1 VTALRKDLIR
11 EIKNSKNRFLSIA
24 ILIALAVAF
33 LSGLKATAP
42 DMKNTGDEYLDKQQ
56 LMDIQV
62 LSTLGLTKGDIKALG
77 AQDNIERAV
86 GAYCIDAWAGDLVA
100 KAYSITDGMN
110 LLTVTSGRMPESPDE
125 CIVDK
130 NLLEKMKI
138 SVGDSIT
145 IDPSDDYEDCLT
157 HKNFTIVGT
166 AVSPYYISV
175 ERGSAS
181 IGSGNVRAYVYLP
194 EGAFDLDYYT
204 VAYAK
209 VKGAQE
215 LTAFTDE
222 YDDYIDDVMDS
233 LKDFGDRRAK
243 LRYDDIID
251 EAQGKID
258 DAQKELDDKEKEA
271 DEKLSDAEQELKD
284 ARRKLDKGW
293 REYRDGKKEL
303 EESLPKLCDAECELA
318 DARQELIEGEQEY
331 QKGLDEYNF
340 GYAQYAENKRKLDA
354 AKAQLDAAKQQLDA
368 AKQIPDQIAKL
379 EGDITALE
387 AQKKLLDPNDQEYKA
402 IEARITELSAKK
414 AALVSASMSD
424 TEIAAAQAKIDAG
437 MAEYNAG
444 KQELDAAKAQL
455 DAAKKKL
462 DEGYEELQDGKRKYR
477 EGVEEL
483 QDGWKKYYEGIDELP
498 KAYKKL
504 KDGEKE
510 YADGLEEYEDA
521 KREAEEKI
529 ADAKKKLADA
539 RRKVADIETC
549 KWYIL
554 SRGYNPGYTGFGQD
568 ADRMANLASVFPV
581 IFFLVAALV
590 CLTTMTRMVE
600 EQRTQIGLMKA
611 LGYGRWDISKKYLC
625 YGLFPSLAGSL
636 LGIIIGHIVFPT
648 MIYVSYQ
655 IMYEMPNIRLSLY
668 PGICIWA
675 TIAAVACTTLST
687 LWACIST
694 LTDSPA
700 NLMRPKAPKAGRRV
714 LLEKIPFIWKKLSF
728 TSKVTVRN
736 LFRYKKRFFMS
747 VIGIA
752 GSGALLVTAF
762 GLNDSI
768 IEKQFGDIWQMDVQA
783 YVYEAMPLADMQELL
798 GKNPANDDFDSVM
811 FCLDSQME
819 CKNGGRSQSGVH
831 LLGVESAGSMAGR
844 INLHNGGAPVTLD
857 DSGVVV
863 TAKLAETLSIK
874 AGDEINMR
882 TGGEDHLMRVIG
894 VADNYVYHYV
904 YITAAYYETVFG
916 KAMQYNGFMGN
927 LKDGLTDETMD
938 AMSTQLLSDSRM
950 YTVRTIGSIYD
961 SVWDS
966 LSILNYVVLVLILGS
981 GMLTFV
987 VMLNLTNINIGERM
1001 RELATLRVLGFYD
1014 KEMYAYIFRENNA
1027 LSVIG
1032 AFVGL
1037 VFGKIMHLF
1046 VIRTCEVDMVM
1057 FVRSAKPL
1065 SYVYAFALTIAFS
1078 LIVNLLMRPKV
1089 RAIDMVESLKSA
1101 E

>member
-1 VTALRKDLIR
+1 MNALTLKNLLR
-11 EIKNSKNRFLSIA
+11 EIKRTFTKFLSIFA
-24 ILIALAVAF
+24 ICALGVAF
-33 LSGLKATAP
+33 FAGIRATSP
-42 DMKNTGDEYLDKQQ
+42 DMKEAGDRLYNTYNLS
-56 LMDIQV
+56 DISV
-62 LSTLGLTKGDIKALG
+62 ISTSGLTA
-77 AQDNIERAV
+77 DNIRDLESIEGIQAVRASLFV
-86 GAYCIDAWAGDLVA
+86 DAMARGTGEKEKNLRLYSMPIKLKSEYAPLIDLIPDYGIDTSPE
-100 KAYSITDGMN
+100 YEMN
-110 LLTVTSGRMPESPDE
+110 GVEIVSGRMPL
-125 CIVDK
+125 
-130 NLLEKMKI
+130 N
-138 SVGDSIT
+138 
-145 IDPSDDYEDCLT
+145 
-157 HKNFTIVGT
+157 
-166 AVSPYYISV
+166 
-175 ERGSAS
+175 
-181 IGSGNVRAYVYLP
+181 
-194 EGAFDLDYYT
+194 
-204 VAYAK
+204 
-209 VKGAQE
+209 
-215 LTAFTDE
+215 
-222 YDDYIDDVMDS
+222 
-233 LKDFGDRRAK
+233 
-243 LRYDDIID
+243 
-251 EAQGKID
+251 
-258 DAQKELDDKEKEA
+258 
-271 DEKLSDAEQELKD
+271 
-284 ARRKLDKGW
+284 
-293 REYRDGKKEL
+293 
-303 EESLPKLCDAECELA
+303 
-318 DARQELIEGEQEY
+318 
-331 QKGLDEYNF
+331 
-340 GYAQYAENKRKLDA
+340 
-354 AKAQLDAAKQQLDA
+354 
-368 AKQIPDQIAKL
+368 
-379 EGDITALE
+379 
-387 AQKKLLDPNDQEYKA
+387 
-402 IEARITELSAKK
+402 
-414 AALVSASMSD
+414 D
-424 TEIAAAQAKIDAG
+424 TEIALDNTLEGSLVKQLGDEITLTTAG
-437 MAEYNAG
+437 GSVTLRVVGFIRSPMYISLFERGTSSIGNGTSDGFAYASGNAISSLGTKLPVMSLLNTYYTRADIVISG
-444 KQELDAAKAQL
+444 K
-455 DAAKKKL
+455 
-462 DEGYEELQDGKRKYR
+462 EGLS
-477 EGVEEL
+477 
-483 QDGWKKYYEGIDELP
+483 
-498 KAYKKL
+498 AYS
-504 KDGEKE
+504 D
-510 YADGLEEYEDA
+510 EYEALVNEVTD
-521 KREAEEKI
+521 R
-529 ADAKKKLADA
+529 
-539 RRKVADIETC
+539 IEDYASTQSGT
-549 KWYIL
+549 WYIQDR
-554 SRGYNPGYTGFGQD
+554 SGNPGYSDYSENT
-568 ADRMANLASVFPV
+568 DRIAAVGDVFPL
-581 IFFLVAALV
+581 IFFIVAALV

-600 EQRTQIGLMKA
+600 EQRIEMGTMKA
-611 LGYGRWDISKKYLC
+611 LGYGGWQIAMKY
-625 YGLFPSLAGSL
+625 
-636 LGIIIGHIVFPT
+636 
-648 MIYVSYQ
+648 
-655 IMYEMPNIRLSLY
+655 
-668 PGICIWA
+668 
-675 TIAAVACTTLST
+675 AAYAMS
-687 LWACIST
+687 ACISGGVVGAIIGFKLFPYVIMKGYSIMYYLGKLET
-694 LTDSPA
+694 PYRADIAFMAIAAMAVCTAAATFSACYASLKEVPA
-700 NLMRPKAPKAGRRV
+700 TLMRPKAPKAGRRV

-768 IEKQFGDIWQMDVQA
+768 FGIIEKQFGDIWQMDVQA

-798 GKNPANDDFDSVM
+798 GENPANDDFDSVM

-950 YTVRTIGSIYD
+950 YTVRTIESIYA

-1014 KEMYAYIFRENNA
+1014 KEMYDYIFRENNA

-1065 SYVYAFALTIAFS
+1065 SYVYAFALTIVFS

>member
-1 VTALRKDLIR
+1 MNALTLKNLLR
-11 EIKNSKNRFLSIA
+11 EIKRTFTKFLSIFA
-24 ILIALAVAF
+24 ICALGVAF
-33 LSGLKATAP
+33 FAGIRATSP
-42 DMKNTGDEYLDKQQ
+42 DMKEAGDRLYNTYNLS
-56 LMDIQV
+56 DISV
-62 LSTLGLTKGDIKALG
+62 ISTSGLTA
-77 AQDNIERAV
+77 DNIRDLESIEGIQAVRASLFV
-86 GAYCIDAWAGDLVA
+86 DAMARGKGEKEKNLRLYSMPIKLKSEYAPLIDLIPDYGIDTSPE
-100 KAYSITDGMN
+100 YEMN
-110 LLTVTSGRMPESPDE
+110 GVEIVSGRMPL
-125 CIVDK
+125 
-130 NLLEKMKI
+130 N
-138 SVGDSIT
+138 
-145 IDPSDDYEDCLT
+145 
-157 HKNFTIVGT
+157 
-166 AVSPYYISV
+166 
-175 ERGSAS
+175 
-181 IGSGNVRAYVYLP
+181 
-194 EGAFDLDYYT
+194 
-204 VAYAK
+204 
-209 VKGAQE
+209 
-215 LTAFTDE
+215 
-222 YDDYIDDVMDS
+222 
-233 LKDFGDRRAK
+233 
-243 LRYDDIID
+243 
-251 EAQGKID
+251 
-258 DAQKELDDKEKEA
+258 
-271 DEKLSDAEQELKD
+271 
-284 ARRKLDKGW
+284 
-293 REYRDGKKEL
+293 
-303 EESLPKLCDAECELA
+303 
-318 DARQELIEGEQEY
+318 
-331 QKGLDEYNF
+331 
-340 GYAQYAENKRKLDA
+340 
-354 AKAQLDAAKQQLDA
+354 
-368 AKQIPDQIAKL
+368 
-379 EGDITALE
+379 
-387 AQKKLLDPNDQEYKA
+387 
-402 IEARITELSAKK
+402 
-414 AALVSASMSD
+414 D
-424 TEIAAAQAKIDAG
+424 TEIALDNTLEGSLVKQLGDEITLTTAG
-437 MAEYNAG
+437 GSVTLRVVGFIRSPMYISLFERGTSSIGNGTSDGFAYASGNAISSLGTKLPVMSLLNTYYTRADIVISG
-444 KQELDAAKAQL
+444 K
-455 DAAKKKL
+455 
-462 DEGYEELQDGKRKYR
+462 EGLS
-477 EGVEEL
+477 
-483 QDGWKKYYEGIDELP
+483 
-498 KAYKKL
+498 AYS
-504 KDGEKE
+504 D
-510 YADGLEEYEDA
+510 EYEALVNEVTD
-521 KREAEEKI
+521 R
-529 ADAKKKLADA
+529 
-539 RRKVADIETC
+539 IEDYASTQSGT
-549 KWYIL
+549 WYIQDR
-554 SRGYNPGYTGFGQD
+554 SGNPGYSDYSENT
-568 ADRMANLASVFPV
+568 DRIAAVGDVFPL
-581 IFFLVAALV
+581 IFFIVAALV

-600 EQRTQIGLMKA
+600 EQRIEMGTMKA
-611 LGYGRWDISKKYLC
+611 LGYGGWQIAMKY
-625 YGLFPSLAGSL
+625 
-636 LGIIIGHIVFPT
+636 
-648 MIYVSYQ
+648 
-655 IMYEMPNIRLSLY
+655 
-668 PGICIWA
+668 
-675 TIAAVACTTLST
+675 AAYAMS
-687 LWACIST
+687 ACISGGVVGAIIGFKLFPYVIMKGYSIMYYLGKLET
-694 LTDSPA
+694 PYRADIAFMAIAAMAVCTAAATFSACYASLKEVPA
-700 NLMRPKAPKAGRRV
+700 TLMRPKAPKAGRRV

-762 GLNDSI
+762 GLNDSIFGI

-950 YTVRTIGSIYD
+950 YTVRTIESIYA

-1014 KEMYAYIFRENNA
+1014 KEMYDYIFRENNA

-1065 SYVYAFALTIAFS
+1065 SYVYAFALTIVFS

>member
-1 VTALRKDLIR
+1 MNALTLKNLLR
-11 EIKNSKNRFLSIA
+11 EIKRTFTKFLSIFA
-24 ILIALAVAF
+24 ICALGVAF
-33 LSGLKATAP
+33 FAGIRATSP
-42 DMKNTGDEYLDKQQ
+42 DMKEAGDRLYNTYNLS
-56 LMDIQV
+56 DISV
-62 LSTLGLTKGDIKALG
+62 ISTSGLTA
-77 AQDNIERAV
+77 DNIRDLESIEGIQAVRASLFV
-86 GAYCIDAWAGDLVA
+86 DAMARGTDEKEKNLRLYSMPIKLKSEYAPLIDLIPDYGIDTSPE
-100 KAYSITDGMN
+100 YEMN
-110 LLTVTSGRMPESPDE
+110 GVEIVSGRMPLNDTETALDYTLEGSLVKQLGDEITLTTSGGTVTLRVIGFIRSP
-125 CIVDK
+125 
-130 NLLEKMKI
+130 M
-138 SVGDSIT
+138 
-145 IDPSDDYEDCLT
+145 
-157 HKNFTIVGT
+157 
-166 AVSPYYISV
+166 YISMF
-175 ERGSAS
+175 ERGTSS
-181 IGSGNVRAYVYLP
+181 IGNGTSDGFAYASGNAISSLGTKLP
-194 EGAFDLDYYT
+194 VMSLLNTYYT
-204 VAYAK
+204 RADIVISGKEGLSAYS
-209 VKGAQE
+209 
-215 LTAFTDE
+215 DE
-222 YDDYIDDVMDS
+222 Y
-233 LKDFGDRRAK
+233 
-243 LRYDDIID
+243 
-251 EAQGKID
+251 E
-258 DAQKELDDKEKEA
+258 
-271 DEKLSDAEQELKD
+271 
-284 ARRKLDKGW
+284 
-293 REYRDGKKEL
+293 
-303 EESLPKLCDAECELA
+303 
-318 DARQELIEGEQEY
+318 
-331 QKGLDEYNF
+331 
-340 GYAQYAENKRKLDA
+340 
-354 AKAQLDAAKQQLDA
+354 
-368 AKQIPDQIAKL
+368 
-379 EGDITALE
+379 
-387 AQKKLLDPNDQEYKA
+387 
-402 IEARITELSAKK
+402 
-414 AALVSASMSD
+414 ALVNEVTDRIEDYASTQSG
-424 TEIAAAQAKIDAG
+424 T
-437 MAEYNAG
+437 
-444 KQELDAAKAQL
+444 
-455 DAAKKKL
+455 
-462 DEGYEELQDGKRKYR
+462 
-477 EGVEEL
+477 
-483 QDGWKKYYEGIDELP
+483 
-498 KAYKKL
+498 
-504 KDGEKE
+504 
-510 YADGLEEYEDA
+510 
-521 KREAEEKI
+521 
-529 ADAKKKLADA
+529 
-539 RRKVADIETC
+539 
-549 KWYIL
+549 WYIQDR
-554 SRGYNPGYTGFGQD
+554 SGNPGYSDYSENT
-568 ADRMANLASVFPV
+568 DRIAAVGDVFPL
-581 IFFLVAALV
+581 IFFIVAALV

-600 EQRTQIGLMKA
+600 EQRIEMGTMKA
-611 LGYGRWDISKKYLC
+611 LGYGGWQIAMKY
-625 YGLFPSLAGSL
+625 
-636 LGIIIGHIVFPT
+636 
-648 MIYVSYQ
+648 
-655 IMYEMPNIRLSLY
+655 
-668 PGICIWA
+668 
-675 TIAAVACTTLST
+675 AVYAMS
-687 LWACIST
+687 ACISGGVVGAIIGFKLFPYVIMKGYSIMYYLGKLET
-694 LTDSPA
+694 PYRADIAFMAIAAMAVCTAAATFSACYASLKEVPA
-700 NLMRPKAPKAGRRV
+700 TLMRPKAPKAGRRV

-762 GLNDSI
+762 GLNDSIFGI

-831 LLGVESAGSMAGR
+831 LLGVESAESMGGR
-844 INLHNGGAPVTLD
+844 VSLHNGGTPVTLD

-1014 KEMYAYIFRENNA
+1014 TEMYAYIFRENNA

-1037 VFGKIMHLF
+1037 LFGKIMHLF

-1065 SYVYAFALTIAFS
+1065 SYVYAFALTIVFS

>member
-1 VTALRKDLIR
+1 MNALTLKNLLR
-11 EIKNSKNRFLSIA
+11 EIKRTFTKFLSIFA
-24 ILIALAVAF
+24 ICALGVAF
-33 LSGLKATAP
+33 FAGIRATSP
-42 DMKNTGDEYLDKQQ
+42 DMKEAGDRLYNTYNLS
-56 LMDIQV
+56 DISV
-62 LSTLGLTKGDIKALG
+62 ISTSGLTA
-77 AQDNIERAV
+77 DNIRDLESIEGIRAV
-86 GAYCIDAWAGDLVA
+86 RASLFVDAMARGTGEKEKNLRLYSMPIKLKSEYAPLIDLIPDYGIDTSPE
-100 KAYSITDGMN
+100 YEMN
-110 LLTVTSGRMPESPDE
+110 GVEIVSGRMPLNDTETALDYTLEGSLVKQLGDEITLTTSGGTVTLRVVGFIRSP
-125 CIVDK
+125 
-130 NLLEKMKI
+130 M
-138 SVGDSIT
+138 
-145 IDPSDDYEDCLT
+145 
-157 HKNFTIVGT
+157 
-166 AVSPYYISV
+166 YISMF
-175 ERGSAS
+175 ERGTSS
-181 IGSGNVRAYVYLP
+181 IGDGTSDGFAYASGNAISSLGTKLP
-194 EGAFDLDYYT
+194 VMSLLNTYYT
-204 VAYAK
+204 RADIVISGKEGLSAYS
-209 VKGAQE
+209 
-215 LTAFTDE
+215 DE
-222 YDDYIDDVMDS
+222 Y
-233 LKDFGDRRAK
+233 
-243 LRYDDIID
+243 
-251 EAQGKID
+251 E
-258 DAQKELDDKEKEA
+258 
-271 DEKLSDAEQELKD
+271 
-284 ARRKLDKGW
+284 
-293 REYRDGKKEL
+293 
-303 EESLPKLCDAECELA
+303 
-318 DARQELIEGEQEY
+318 
-331 QKGLDEYNF
+331 
-340 GYAQYAENKRKLDA
+340 
-354 AKAQLDAAKQQLDA
+354 
-368 AKQIPDQIAKL
+368 
-379 EGDITALE
+379 
-387 AQKKLLDPNDQEYKA
+387 
-402 IEARITELSAKK
+402 
-414 AALVSASMSD
+414 ALVNEVTDRIEDYASTQSG
-424 TEIAAAQAKIDAG
+424 T
-437 MAEYNAG
+437 
-444 KQELDAAKAQL
+444 
-455 DAAKKKL
+455 
-462 DEGYEELQDGKRKYR
+462 
-477 EGVEEL
+477 
-483 QDGWKKYYEGIDELP
+483 
-498 KAYKKL
+498 
-504 KDGEKE
+504 
-510 YADGLEEYEDA
+510 
-521 KREAEEKI
+521 
-529 ADAKKKLADA
+529 
-539 RRKVADIETC
+539 
-549 KWYIL
+549 WYIQDR
-554 SRGYNPGYTGFGQD
+554 SGNPGYSDYSENT
-568 ADRMANLASVFPV
+568 DRIAAVGDVFPL
-581 IFFLVAALV
+581 IFFIVAALV

-600 EQRTQIGLMKA
+600 EQRIEMGTMKA
-611 LGYGRWDISKKYLC
+611 LGYGGWQIAMKY
-625 YGLFPSLAGSL
+625 
-636 LGIIIGHIVFPT
+636 
-648 MIYVSYQ
+648 
-655 IMYEMPNIRLSLY
+655 
-668 PGICIWA
+668 
-675 TIAAVACTTLST
+675 AVYAMS
-687 LWACIST
+687 ACISGGVVGAIIGFKLFPYVIMKAYSIMYYLGKLET
-694 LTDSPA
+694 PYRADIAFMAIAAMAVCTAAATFSACYASLKEVPA
-700 NLMRPKAPKAGRRV
+700 TLMRPKAPKAGRRV
-714 LLEKIPFIWKKLSF
+714 LLERIPFIWKKLSF

-762 GLNDSI
+762 GLNDSIFGI

-819 CKNGGRSQSGVH
+819 CKNGGRSQNGVH

-844 INLHNGGAPVTLD
+844 VSLHNGGTPVTLD

-916 KAMQYNGFMGN
+916 KAMLYNGFMGN

-950 YTVRTIGSIYD
+950 YTVRTIESIYA

>member
-1 VTALRKDLIR
+1 MNALTLKNLLR
-11 EIKNSKNRFLSIA
+11 EIKRTFTKFLSIFA
-24 ILIALAVAF
+24 ICALGVAF
-33 LSGLKATAP
+33 FAGIRATSP
-42 DMKNTGDEYLDKQQ
+42 DMKEAGDRLYNTYNLS
-56 LMDIQV
+56 DISV
-62 LSTLGLTKGDIKALG
+62 ISTSGLTA
-77 AQDNIERAV
+77 DNIRDLESIEGIQAVRASLFV
-86 GAYCIDAWAGDLVA
+86 DAMARGTGEKEKNLRLYSMPIKLKSEYVPLIDLIPDYGIDTSPE
-100 KAYSITDGMN
+100 YEMN
-110 LLTVTSGRMPESPDE
+110 GVEIVSGRMPLNDTETALDYTLEGSLVKQLGDEITLTTAGGSVTLRVVGFIRSP
-125 CIVDK
+125 
-130 NLLEKMKI
+130 M
-138 SVGDSIT
+138 
-145 IDPSDDYEDCLT
+145 
-157 HKNFTIVGT
+157 
-166 AVSPYYISV
+166 YISMF
-175 ERGSAS
+175 ERGTSS
-181 IGSGNVRAYVYLP
+181 IGNGTSDGFAYASGNAISSLGTKLP
-194 EGAFDLDYYT
+194 VMSLLNTYYT
-204 VAYAK
+204 RADIVISGKEGLSAYS
-209 VKGAQE
+209 
-215 LTAFTDE
+215 DE
-222 YDDYIDDVMDS
+222 Y
-233 LKDFGDRRAK
+233 
-243 LRYDDIID
+243 
-251 EAQGKID
+251 E
-258 DAQKELDDKEKEA
+258 
-271 DEKLSDAEQELKD
+271 
-284 ARRKLDKGW
+284 
-293 REYRDGKKEL
+293 
-303 EESLPKLCDAECELA
+303 
-318 DARQELIEGEQEY
+318 
-331 QKGLDEYNF
+331 
-340 GYAQYAENKRKLDA
+340 
-354 AKAQLDAAKQQLDA
+354 
-368 AKQIPDQIAKL
+368 
-379 EGDITALE
+379 
-387 AQKKLLDPNDQEYKA
+387 
-402 IEARITELSAKK
+402 
-414 AALVSASMSD
+414 ALVNEVTDRIEDYASTQSG
-424 TEIAAAQAKIDAG
+424 T
-437 MAEYNAG
+437 
-444 KQELDAAKAQL
+444 
-455 DAAKKKL
+455 
-462 DEGYEELQDGKRKYR
+462 
-477 EGVEEL
+477 
-483 QDGWKKYYEGIDELP
+483 
-498 KAYKKL
+498 
-504 KDGEKE
+504 
-510 YADGLEEYEDA
+510 
-521 KREAEEKI
+521 
-529 ADAKKKLADA
+529 
-539 RRKVADIETC
+539 
-549 KWYIL
+549 WYIQDR
-554 SRGYNPGYTGFGQD
+554 SGNPGYSDYSENT
-568 ADRMANLASVFPV
+568 DRIAAVGDVFPL
-581 IFFLVAALV
+581 IFFIVAALV

-600 EQRTQIGLMKA
+600 EQRIEMGTMKA
-611 LGYGRWDISKKYLC
+611 LGYGGWQIAMKY
-625 YGLFPSLAGSL
+625 
-636 LGIIIGHIVFPT
+636 
-648 MIYVSYQ
+648 
-655 IMYEMPNIRLSLY
+655 
-668 PGICIWA
+668 
-675 TIAAVACTTLST
+675 AVYAMS
-687 LWACIST
+687 ACISGGVVGAIIGFKLFPYVIMKGYSIMYYLGKLET
-694 LTDSPA
+694 PYRADIAFMAIAAMAVCTAAATFSACYASLKEVPA
-700 NLMRPKAPKAGRRV
+700 TLMRPKAPKAGRRV

-762 GLNDSI
+762 GLNDSIFGI

-831 LLGVESAGSMAGR
+831 LLGVESAESMAGR
-844 INLHNGGAPVTLD
+844 VSLHNGGTPVTLD

-882 TGGEDHLMRVIG
+882 TGGEDHFMRVIG
-894 VADNYVYHYV
+894 IADNYVYHYV

-916 KAMQYNGFMGN
+916 KAMQYNGLMGN

>member
-1 VTALRKDLIR
+1 MNALTLKNLLR
-11 EIKNSKNRFLSIA
+11 EIKRTFTKFLSIFA
-24 ILIALAVAF
+24 ICALGVAF
-33 LSGLKATAP
+33 FAGIRATSP
-42 DMKNTGDEYLDKQQ
+42 DMKEAGDRLYNTYNLS
-56 LMDIQV
+56 DISV
-62 LSTLGLTKGDIKALG
+62 ISTSGLTA
-77 AQDNIERAV
+77 DNIRDLESIEGIQAVRASLFV
-86 GAYCIDAWAGDLVA
+86 DAMARGTGEKEKNLRLYSMPIKLKSEYAPLIDLIPDYGIDTSPEYEINGVE
-100 KAYSITDGMN
+100 I
-110 LLTVTSGRMPESPDE
+110 VSGRMPLNDTETALDYTLEGSLVKQLGDEITLTTSGGTVTLRVVGFIRSP
-125 CIVDK
+125 
-130 NLLEKMKI
+130 M
-138 SVGDSIT
+138 
-145 IDPSDDYEDCLT
+145 
-157 HKNFTIVGT
+157 
-166 AVSPYYISV
+166 YISMF
-175 ERGSAS
+175 ERGTSS
-181 IGSGNVRAYVYLP
+181 IGNGTSDGFAYASGNAISSLGTKLP
-194 EGAFDLDYYT
+194 VMSLLNTYYT
-204 VAYAK
+204 RADIVISGKEGLSAYS
-209 VKGAQE
+209 
-215 LTAFTDE
+215 DE
-222 YDDYIDDVMDS
+222 Y
-233 LKDFGDRRAK
+233 
-243 LRYDDIID
+243 
-251 EAQGKID
+251 E
-258 DAQKELDDKEKEA
+258 
-271 DEKLSDAEQELKD
+271 
-284 ARRKLDKGW
+284 
-293 REYRDGKKEL
+293 
-303 EESLPKLCDAECELA
+303 
-318 DARQELIEGEQEY
+318 
-331 QKGLDEYNF
+331 
-340 GYAQYAENKRKLDA
+340 
-354 AKAQLDAAKQQLDA
+354 
-368 AKQIPDQIAKL
+368 
-379 EGDITALE
+379 
-387 AQKKLLDPNDQEYKA
+387 
-402 IEARITELSAKK
+402 
-414 AALVSASMSD
+414 ALVNEVTDRIEDYASTQSG
-424 TEIAAAQAKIDAG
+424 T
-437 MAEYNAG
+437 
-444 KQELDAAKAQL
+444 
-455 DAAKKKL
+455 
-462 DEGYEELQDGKRKYR
+462 
-477 EGVEEL
+477 
-483 QDGWKKYYEGIDELP
+483 
-498 KAYKKL
+498 
-504 KDGEKE
+504 
-510 YADGLEEYEDA
+510 
-521 KREAEEKI
+521 
-529 ADAKKKLADA
+529 
-539 RRKVADIETC
+539 
-549 KWYIL
+549 WYIQDR
-554 SRGYNPGYTGFGQD
+554 SGNPGYSDYSENT
-568 ADRMANLASVFPV
+568 DRIAAVGDVFPL
-581 IFFLVAALV
+581 IFFIVAALV

-600 EQRTQIGLMKA
+600 EQRIEMGTMKA
-611 LGYGRWDISKKYLC
+611 LGYGGWQIAMKY
-625 YGLFPSLAGSL
+625 
-636 LGIIIGHIVFPT
+636 
-648 MIYVSYQ
+648 
-655 IMYEMPNIRLSLY
+655 
-668 PGICIWA
+668 
-675 TIAAVACTTLST
+675 AVYAMS
-687 LWACIST
+687 ACISGGVVGAIIGFKLFPYVIMKGYSIMYYLGKLET
-694 LTDSPA
+694 PYRADIAFMAIAAMAVCTAAATFSACYASLKEVPA
-700 NLMRPKAPKAGRRV
+700 TLMRPKAPKAGRRV

-762 GLNDSI
+762 GLNDSIFGI

-874 AGDEINMR
+874 IGDGINMR

-1065 SYVYAFALTIAFS
+1065 SYVYAFALTIVFS

>member
-1 VTALRKDLIR
+1 MNALTLKNLLR
-11 EIKNSKNRFLSIA
+11 EIKRTFTKFLSIFA
-24 ILIALAVAF
+24 ICALGVAF
-33 LSGLKATAP
+33 FAGIRATSP
-42 DMKNTGDEYLDKQQ
+42 DMKEAGDRLYNTYNLS
-56 LMDIQV
+56 DISV
-62 LSTLGLTKGDIKALG
+62 ISTSGLTA
-77 AQDNIERAV
+77 DNIRDLESIEGIQAVRASLFV
-86 GAYCIDAWAGDLVA
+86 DAMARGTGEKEKNLRLYSMPIKLKSEYAPLIDLIPDYGIDTSPE
-100 KAYSITDGMN
+100 YEMN
-110 LLTVTSGRMPESPDE
+110 GVEIVSGRMPLNDTETALDYTLEGSLVKQLGDEITLTTSGGTVTLRVVGFIRSP
-125 CIVDK
+125 
-130 NLLEKMKI
+130 M
-138 SVGDSIT
+138 
-145 IDPSDDYEDCLT
+145 
-157 HKNFTIVGT
+157 
-166 AVSPYYISV
+166 YISMF
-175 ERGSAS
+175 ERGTSS
-181 IGSGNVRAYVYLP
+181 IGNGTSDGFAYASGNAISSLGTKLP
-194 EGAFDLDYYT
+194 VMSLLNTYYT
-204 VAYAK
+204 RADIVISGKEGLSAYS
-209 VKGAQE
+209 
-215 LTAFTDE
+215 DE
-222 YDDYIDDVMDS
+222 Y
-233 LKDFGDRRAK
+233 
-243 LRYDDIID
+243 
-251 EAQGKID
+251 E
-258 DAQKELDDKEKEA
+258 
-271 DEKLSDAEQELKD
+271 
-284 ARRKLDKGW
+284 
-293 REYRDGKKEL
+293 
-303 EESLPKLCDAECELA
+303 
-318 DARQELIEGEQEY
+318 
-331 QKGLDEYNF
+331 
-340 GYAQYAENKRKLDA
+340 
-354 AKAQLDAAKQQLDA
+354 
-368 AKQIPDQIAKL
+368 
-379 EGDITALE
+379 
-387 AQKKLLDPNDQEYKA
+387 
-402 IEARITELSAKK
+402 
-414 AALVSASMSD
+414 ALVNEVTDRIEDYASTQSG
-424 TEIAAAQAKIDAG
+424 T
-437 MAEYNAG
+437 
-444 KQELDAAKAQL
+444 
-455 DAAKKKL
+455 
-462 DEGYEELQDGKRKYR
+462 
-477 EGVEEL
+477 
-483 QDGWKKYYEGIDELP
+483 
-498 KAYKKL
+498 
-504 KDGEKE
+504 
-510 YADGLEEYEDA
+510 
-521 KREAEEKI
+521 
-529 ADAKKKLADA
+529 
-539 RRKVADIETC
+539 
-549 KWYIL
+549 WYIQDR
-554 SRGYNPGYTGFGQD
+554 SGNPGYSDYSENT
-568 ADRMANLASVFPV
+568 DRIAAVGDVFPL
-581 IFFLVAALV
+581 IFFIVAALV

-600 EQRTQIGLMKA
+600 EQRIEMGTMKA
-611 LGYGRWDISKKYLC
+611 LGYGGWQIAMKY
-625 YGLFPSLAGSL
+625 
-636 LGIIIGHIVFPT
+636 
-648 MIYVSYQ
+648 
-655 IMYEMPNIRLSLY
+655 
-668 PGICIWA
+668 
-675 TIAAVACTTLST
+675 AAYAMS
-687 LWACIST
+687 ACISGGVVGAIIGFKLFPYVIMKGYSIMYYLGKLET
-694 LTDSPA
+694 PYRADIAFMAIAAMAVCTAAATFSACYASLKEVPA
-700 NLMRPKAPKAGRRV
+700 TLMRPKAPKAGRRV

-762 GLNDSI
+762 GLNDSIFGI

-874 AGDEINMR
+874 IGDGINMR

-950 YTVRTIGSIYD
+950 YTVRTIESIYA

-1037 VFGKIMHLF
+1037 LFGKIMHLF

-1065 SYVYAFALTIAFS
+1065 SYVYAFALTIVFS

>member
-1 VTALRKDLIR
+1 MNALTLKNLLR
-11 EIKNSKNRFLSIA
+11 EIKRTFTKFLSIFA
-24 ILIALAVAF
+24 ICALGVAF
-33 LSGLKATAP
+33 FAGIRATSP
-42 DMKNTGDEYLDKQQ
+42 DMKEAGDRLYNTYNLS
-56 LMDIQV
+56 DISV
-62 LSTLGLTKGDIKALG
+62 ISTSGLTA
-77 AQDNIERAV
+77 DNIRDLESIEGIRAV
-86 GAYCIDAWAGDLVA
+86 RASLFVDAMARGTGEKEKNLRLYSMPIKLKSEYAPLIDLIPDYGIDTSPE
-100 KAYSITDGMN
+100 YEMN
-110 LLTVTSGRMPESPDE
+110 GVEIVSGRMPLNDTETALDYTLEGSLVKQLGDEITLTTSGGTVTLRVVGFIRSP
-125 CIVDK
+125 
-130 NLLEKMKI
+130 M
-138 SVGDSIT
+138 
-145 IDPSDDYEDCLT
+145 
-157 HKNFTIVGT
+157 
-166 AVSPYYISV
+166 YISMF
-175 ERGSAS
+175 ERGTSS
-181 IGSGNVRAYVYLP
+181 IGNGTSDGFAYASGNAISSLGTKLP
-194 EGAFDLDYYT
+194 VMSLLNTYYT
-204 VAYAK
+204 RADIVISGKEGLSAYS
-209 VKGAQE
+209 
-215 LTAFTDE
+215 DE
-222 YDDYIDDVMDS
+222 Y
-233 LKDFGDRRAK
+233 
-243 LRYDDIID
+243 
-251 EAQGKID
+251 E
-258 DAQKELDDKEKEA
+258 
-271 DEKLSDAEQELKD
+271 
-284 ARRKLDKGW
+284 
-293 REYRDGKKEL
+293 
-303 EESLPKLCDAECELA
+303 
-318 DARQELIEGEQEY
+318 
-331 QKGLDEYNF
+331 
-340 GYAQYAENKRKLDA
+340 
-354 AKAQLDAAKQQLDA
+354 
-368 AKQIPDQIAKL
+368 
-379 EGDITALE
+379 
-387 AQKKLLDPNDQEYKA
+387 
-402 IEARITELSAKK
+402 
-414 AALVSASMSD
+414 ALVNEVTDRIEDYASTQSG
-424 TEIAAAQAKIDAG
+424 T
-437 MAEYNAG
+437 
-444 KQELDAAKAQL
+444 
-455 DAAKKKL
+455 
-462 DEGYEELQDGKRKYR
+462 
-477 EGVEEL
+477 
-483 QDGWKKYYEGIDELP
+483 
-498 KAYKKL
+498 
-504 KDGEKE
+504 
-510 YADGLEEYEDA
+510 
-521 KREAEEKI
+521 
-529 ADAKKKLADA
+529 
-539 RRKVADIETC
+539 
-549 KWYIL
+549 WYIQDR
-554 SRGYNPGYTGFGQD
+554 SGNPGYSDYSENT
-568 ADRMANLASVFPV
+568 DRIAAVGDVFPL
-581 IFFLVAALV
+581 IFFIVAALV

-600 EQRTQIGLMKA
+600 EQRIEMGTMKA
-611 LGYGRWDISKKYLC
+611 LGYGGWQIAMKY
-625 YGLFPSLAGSL
+625 
-636 LGIIIGHIVFPT
+636 
-648 MIYVSYQ
+648 
-655 IMYEMPNIRLSLY
+655 
-668 PGICIWA
+668 
-675 TIAAVACTTLST
+675 AVYAMS
-687 LWACIST
+687 ACISGGVVGAIIGFKLFPYVIMKAYSIMYYLGKLET
-694 LTDSPA
+694 PYRADIAFMAIAAMAVCTAAATFSACYASLKEVPA
-700 NLMRPKAPKAGRRV
+700 TLMRPKAPKAGRRV

-762 GLNDSI
+762 GLNDSIFGI

-844 INLHNGGAPVTLD
+844 ISLHNGGAPVTLD

-916 KAMQYNGFMGN
+916 KAMQYNGLMGN

-950 YTVRTIGSIYD
+950 YTVRTIESIYA

-1078 LIVNLLMRPKV
+1078 LIVNLLMRPNV

>member
-1 VTALRKDLIR
+1 MNALTLKNLLR
-11 EIKNSKNRFLSIA
+11 EIKRTFTKFLSIFA
-24 ILIALAVAF
+24 ICALGVAF
-33 LSGLKATAP
+33 FAGIRATSP
-42 DMKNTGDEYLDKQQ
+42 DMKEAGDRLYNTYNLS
-56 LMDIQV
+56 DISV
-62 LSTLGLTKGDIKALG
+62 ISTSGLTA
-77 AQDNIERAV
+77 DNIRDLESIEGIQAVRASLFV
-86 GAYCIDAWAGDLVA
+86 DAMARGTGEKEKNLRLYSMPIKLKSEYAPLIDLIPDYGIDTSPE
-100 KAYSITDGMN
+100 YEMN
-110 LLTVTSGRMPESPDE
+110 GVEIVSGRMPL
-125 CIVDK
+125 
-130 NLLEKMKI
+130 N
-138 SVGDSIT
+138 
-145 IDPSDDYEDCLT
+145 
-157 HKNFTIVGT
+157 
-166 AVSPYYISV
+166 
-175 ERGSAS
+175 
-181 IGSGNVRAYVYLP
+181 
-194 EGAFDLDYYT
+194 
-204 VAYAK
+204 
-209 VKGAQE
+209 
-215 LTAFTDE
+215 
-222 YDDYIDDVMDS
+222 
-233 LKDFGDRRAK
+233 
-243 LRYDDIID
+243 
-251 EAQGKID
+251 
-258 DAQKELDDKEKEA
+258 
-271 DEKLSDAEQELKD
+271 
-284 ARRKLDKGW
+284 
-293 REYRDGKKEL
+293 
-303 EESLPKLCDAECELA
+303 
-318 DARQELIEGEQEY
+318 
-331 QKGLDEYNF
+331 
-340 GYAQYAENKRKLDA
+340 
-354 AKAQLDAAKQQLDA
+354 
-368 AKQIPDQIAKL
+368 
-379 EGDITALE
+379 
-387 AQKKLLDPNDQEYKA
+387 
-402 IEARITELSAKK
+402 
-414 AALVSASMSD
+414 D
-424 TEIAAAQAKIDAG
+424 TEIALDNTLEGSLVKQLGDEITLTTSGGTVTLRVVGFIRSPMYISMFERGTSSIGNGTSDGFAYASG
-437 MAEYNAG
+437 NAISSLGTKLPVMSLLNTYYTRADIVISG
-444 KQELDAAKAQL
+444 K
-455 DAAKKKL
+455 
-462 DEGYEELQDGKRKYR
+462 EGLS
-477 EGVEEL
+477 
-483 QDGWKKYYEGIDELP
+483 
-498 KAYKKL
+498 AYS
-504 KDGEKE
+504 D
-510 YADGLEEYEDA
+510 EYEALVNEVTD
-521 KREAEEKI
+521 R
-529 ADAKKKLADA
+529 
-539 RRKVADIETC
+539 IEDYASTQSGT
-549 KWYIL
+549 WYIQDR
-554 SRGYNPGYTGFGQD
+554 SGNPGYSDYSENT
-568 ADRMANLASVFPV
+568 DRIAAVGDVFPL
-581 IFFLVAALV
+581 IFFIVAALV

-600 EQRTQIGLMKA
+600 EKRIEMGTMKA
-611 LGYGRWDISKKYLC
+611 LGYGGWQIAMKY
-625 YGLFPSLAGSL
+625 
-636 LGIIIGHIVFPT
+636 
-648 MIYVSYQ
+648 
-655 IMYEMPNIRLSLY
+655 
-668 PGICIWA
+668 
-675 TIAAVACTTLST
+675 AVYAMS
-687 LWACIST
+687 ACISGGVVGAIIGFKLFPYVIMKGYSIMYYLGKLET
-694 LTDSPA
+694 PYRADIAFMAIAAMAVCTAAATFSACYASLKEVPA
-700 NLMRPKAPKAGRRV
+700 TLMRPKAPKAGRRV

-762 GLNDSI
+762 GLNDSIFGI

-927 LKDGLTDETMD
+927 LKDGLTDGTMD

-961 SVWDS
+961 SVLDS

-1037 VFGKIMHLF
+1037 LFGKIMHLF

-1065 SYVYAFALTIAFS
+1065 SYVYAFALTIVFS

>member
-1 VTALRKDLIR
+1 MNALTLKNLLR
-11 EIKNSKNRFLSIA
+11 EIKRTFTKFLSIFA
-24 ILIALAVAF
+24 ICALGVAF
-33 LSGLKATAP
+33 FAGIRATSP
-42 DMKNTGDEYLDKQQ
+42 DMKEAGDRLYNTYNLS
-56 LMDIQV
+56 DISV
-62 LSTLGLTKGDIKALG
+62 ISTSGLTA
-77 AQDNIERAV
+77 DNIRDLESIEGIQAVRASLFV
-86 GAYCIDAWAGDLVA
+86 DAMARGTGEKEKNLRLYSMPIKLKSEYAPLIDLIPDYGIDTSPE
-100 KAYSITDGMN
+100 YEMN
-110 LLTVTSGRMPESPDE
+110 GVEIVSGRMPL
-125 CIVDK
+125 
-130 NLLEKMKI
+130 N
-138 SVGDSIT
+138 
-145 IDPSDDYEDCLT
+145 
-157 HKNFTIVGT
+157 
-166 AVSPYYISV
+166 
-175 ERGSAS
+175 
-181 IGSGNVRAYVYLP
+181 
-194 EGAFDLDYYT
+194 
-204 VAYAK
+204 
-209 VKGAQE
+209 
-215 LTAFTDE
+215 
-222 YDDYIDDVMDS
+222 
-233 LKDFGDRRAK
+233 
-243 LRYDDIID
+243 
-251 EAQGKID
+251 
-258 DAQKELDDKEKEA
+258 
-271 DEKLSDAEQELKD
+271 
-284 ARRKLDKGW
+284 
-293 REYRDGKKEL
+293 
-303 EESLPKLCDAECELA
+303 
-318 DARQELIEGEQEY
+318 
-331 QKGLDEYNF
+331 
-340 GYAQYAENKRKLDA
+340 
-354 AKAQLDAAKQQLDA
+354 
-368 AKQIPDQIAKL
+368 
-379 EGDITALE
+379 
-387 AQKKLLDPNDQEYKA
+387 
-402 IEARITELSAKK
+402 
-414 AALVSASMSD
+414 D
-424 TEIAAAQAKIDAG
+424 TEIALDNTLEGSLVKQLGDEITLTTSGGTVTLRVVGFIRSPMYISMFERGTSSIGNGTSDGFAYASG
-437 MAEYNAG
+437 NAISSLGTKLPVMSLLNTYYTRADIVISG
-444 KQELDAAKAQL
+444 K
-455 DAAKKKL
+455 
-462 DEGYEELQDGKRKYR
+462 EGLS
-477 EGVEEL
+477 
-483 QDGWKKYYEGIDELP
+483 
-498 KAYKKL
+498 AYS
-504 KDGEKE
+504 D
-510 YADGLEEYEDA
+510 EYEALVNEVTD
-521 KREAEEKI
+521 R
-529 ADAKKKLADA
+529 
-539 RRKVADIETC
+539 IEDYASTQSGT
-549 KWYIL
+549 WYIQDR
-554 SRGYNPGYTGFGQD
+554 SGNPGYSDYSENT
-568 ADRMANLASVFPV
+568 DRIAAVGDVFPL
-581 IFFLVAALV
+581 IFFIVAALV

-600 EQRTQIGLMKA
+600 EQRIEMGTMKA
-611 LGYGRWDISKKYLC
+611 LGYGGWQIAMKY
-625 YGLFPSLAGSL
+625 
-636 LGIIIGHIVFPT
+636 
-648 MIYVSYQ
+648 
-655 IMYEMPNIRLSLY
+655 
-668 PGICIWA
+668 
-675 TIAAVACTTLST
+675 AVYAMS
-687 LWACIST
+687 ACISGGVVGAIIGFKLFPYVIMKGYSIMYYLGKLET
-694 LTDSPA
+694 PYRADIAFMAIAAMAVCTAAATFSACYASLKEVPA
-700 NLMRPKAPKAGRRV
+700 TLMRPKAPKAGRRV

-762 GLNDSI
+762 GLNDSIFGI

-874 AGDEINMR
+874 VGDEINMR

-916 KAMQYNGFMGN
+916 KAMLYNGFMGN

-950 YTVRTIGSIYD
+950 YIVRTIGSIYA

-1014 KEMYAYIFRENNA
+1014 KEMYDYIFRENNA

-1065 SYVYAFALTIAFS
+1065 SYVYAFALTIVFS

>member
-1 VTALRKDLIR
+1 MNALTLKNLLR
-11 EIKNSKNRFLSIA
+11 EIKRTFTKFLSIFA
-24 ILIALAVAF
+24 ICALGVAF
-33 LSGLKATAP
+33 FAGIRATSP
-42 DMKNTGDEYLDKQQ
+42 DMKEAGDRLYNTYNLS
-56 LMDIQV
+56 DISV
-62 LSTLGLTKGDIKALG
+62 ISTSGLTA
-77 AQDNIERAV
+77 DNIRDLESIEGIRAV
-86 GAYCIDAWAGDLVA
+86 RASLFVDAMARGTGEKEKNLRLYSMPIKLKSEYAPLIDLIPDYGIDTSPE
-100 KAYSITDGMN
+100 YEMN
-110 LLTVTSGRMPESPDE
+110 GVEIVSGRMPLNDTETALDYTLEGSLVKQLGDEITLTTSGGTVMLRVVGFIRSP
-125 CIVDK
+125 
-130 NLLEKMKI
+130 M
-138 SVGDSIT
+138 
-145 IDPSDDYEDCLT
+145 
-157 HKNFTIVGT
+157 
-166 AVSPYYISV
+166 YISMF
-175 ERGSAS
+175 ERGTSS
-181 IGSGNVRAYVYLP
+181 IGNGTSDGFAYASGNAISSLGTKLP
-194 EGAFDLDYYT
+194 VMSLLNTYYT
-204 VAYAK
+204 
-209 VKGAQE
+209 
-215 LTAFTDE
+215 
-222 YDDYIDDVMDS
+222 
-233 LKDFGDRRAK
+233 RA
-243 LRYDDIID
+243 DIVIS
-251 EAQGKID
+251 GK
-258 DAQKELDDKEKEA
+258 
-271 DEKLSDAEQELKD
+271 
-284 ARRKLDKGW
+284 
-293 REYRDGKKEL
+293 
-303 EESLPKLCDAECELA
+303 
-318 DARQELIEGEQEY
+318 EG
-331 QKGLDEYNF
+331 
-340 GYAQYAENKRKLDA
+340 
-354 AKAQLDAAKQQLDA
+354 
-368 AKQIPDQIAKL
+368 
-379 EGDITALE
+379 
-387 AQKKLLDPNDQEYKA
+387 
-402 IEARITELSAKK
+402 LSAYSNEYE
-414 AALVSASMSD
+414 ALVNEVTDRIEDYASTQSG
-424 TEIAAAQAKIDAG
+424 T
-437 MAEYNAG
+437 
-444 KQELDAAKAQL
+444 
-455 DAAKKKL
+455 
-462 DEGYEELQDGKRKYR
+462 
-477 EGVEEL
+477 
-483 QDGWKKYYEGIDELP
+483 
-498 KAYKKL
+498 
-504 KDGEKE
+504 
-510 YADGLEEYEDA
+510 
-521 KREAEEKI
+521 
-529 ADAKKKLADA
+529 
-539 RRKVADIETC
+539 
-549 KWYIL
+549 WYIQDR
-554 SRGYNPGYTGFGQD
+554 SGNPGYSDYSENT
-568 ADRMANLASVFPV
+568 DRIAAVGDVFPL
-581 IFFLVAALV
+581 IFFIVVALV

-600 EQRTQIGLMKA
+600 EQRIEMGTMKA
-611 LGYGRWDISKKYLC
+611 LGYGGWQIAMKY
-625 YGLFPSLAGSL
+625 
-636 LGIIIGHIVFPT
+636 
-648 MIYVSYQ
+648 
-655 IMYEMPNIRLSLY
+655 
-668 PGICIWA
+668 
-675 TIAAVACTTLST
+675 AVYAMS
-687 LWACIST
+687 ACISGGVVGAIIGFKLFPYVIMKGYSIMYYLGKLET
-694 LTDSPA
+694 PYRADIAFMAIAAMAVCTAAATFSACYASLKEVPA
-700 NLMRPKAPKAGRRV
+700 TLMRPKAPKAGRRV

-762 GLNDSI
+762 GLNDSIFGI

-831 LLGVESAGSMAGR
+831 LLGVESAESMAGR
-844 INLHNGGAPVTLD
+844 VSLHNGGTPVTLD

-916 KAMQYNGFMGN
+916 KAMQYNGLMGN

-950 YTVRTIGSIYD
+950 YTVRTIESIYA

-1037 VFGKIMHLF
+1037 LFGKIMHLF

>member
-1 VTALRKDLIR
+1 MNALTLKNLLR
-11 EIKNSKNRFLSIA
+11 EIKRTFTKFLSIFA
-24 ILIALAVAF
+24 ICALGVAF
-33 LSGLKATAP
+33 FAGIRATSP
-42 DMKNTGDEYLDKQQ
+42 DMKEAGDRLYNTYNLS
-56 LMDIQV
+56 DISV
-62 LSTLGLTKGDIKALG
+62 ISTSGLTA
-77 AQDNIERAV
+77 DNIRDLESIEGIQAVRASLFV
-86 GAYCIDAWAGDLVA
+86 DAMARGTGEKEKNLRLYSMPIKLKSEYAPLIDLIPDYGIDTLPE
-100 KAYSITDGMN
+100 YEMN
-110 LLTVTSGRMPESPDE
+110 GVEIVSGRMPLNDTETALDYTLEGSLVKQLGDEITLTTSGGTVTLRVVGFIRSP
-125 CIVDK
+125 
-130 NLLEKMKI
+130 M
-138 SVGDSIT
+138 
-145 IDPSDDYEDCLT
+145 
-157 HKNFTIVGT
+157 
-166 AVSPYYISV
+166 YISMF
-175 ERGSAS
+175 ERGTSS
-181 IGSGNVRAYVYLP
+181 IGNGTSDGFAYASGNAISSLGTKLP
-194 EGAFDLDYYT
+194 VMSLLNTYYT
-204 VAYAK
+204 RADIVISGKEGLSAYS
-209 VKGAQE
+209 
-215 LTAFTDE
+215 DE
-222 YDDYIDDVMDS
+222 Y
-233 LKDFGDRRAK
+233 
-243 LRYDDIID
+243 
-251 EAQGKID
+251 E
-258 DAQKELDDKEKEA
+258 
-271 DEKLSDAEQELKD
+271 
-284 ARRKLDKGW
+284 
-293 REYRDGKKEL
+293 
-303 EESLPKLCDAECELA
+303 
-318 DARQELIEGEQEY
+318 
-331 QKGLDEYNF
+331 
-340 GYAQYAENKRKLDA
+340 
-354 AKAQLDAAKQQLDA
+354 
-368 AKQIPDQIAKL
+368 
-379 EGDITALE
+379 
-387 AQKKLLDPNDQEYKA
+387 
-402 IEARITELSAKK
+402 
-414 AALVSASMSD
+414 ALVNEVTDRIEDYASTQSG
-424 TEIAAAQAKIDAG
+424 T
-437 MAEYNAG
+437 
-444 KQELDAAKAQL
+444 
-455 DAAKKKL
+455 
-462 DEGYEELQDGKRKYR
+462 
-477 EGVEEL
+477 
-483 QDGWKKYYEGIDELP
+483 
-498 KAYKKL
+498 
-504 KDGEKE
+504 
-510 YADGLEEYEDA
+510 
-521 KREAEEKI
+521 
-529 ADAKKKLADA
+529 
-539 RRKVADIETC
+539 
-549 KWYIL
+549 WYIQDR
-554 SRGYNPGYTGFGQD
+554 SGNPGYSDYSENT
-568 ADRMANLASVFPV
+568 DRIAAVGDVFPL
-581 IFFLVAALV
+581 IFFIVAALV

-600 EQRTQIGLMKA
+600 EQRIEMGTMKA
-611 LGYGRWDISKKYLC
+611 LGYGGWQIAMKY
-625 YGLFPSLAGSL
+625 
-636 LGIIIGHIVFPT
+636 
-648 MIYVSYQ
+648 
-655 IMYEMPNIRLSLY
+655 
-668 PGICIWA
+668 
-675 TIAAVACTTLST
+675 AVYAMS
-687 LWACIST
+687 ACISGGVVGAIIGFKLFPYVIMKGYSIMYYLGKLET
-694 LTDSPA
+694 PYRADIAFMAIAAMAVCTAAATFSACYASLKEVPA
-700 NLMRPKAPKAGRRV
+700 TLMRPKAPKAGRRV

-762 GLNDSI
+762 GLNDSIFGI

-844 INLHNGGAPVTLD
+844 ISLHNGGTPVTLD

-916 KAMQYNGFMGN
+916 KAMLYNGFMGN

-950 YTVRTIGSIYD
+950 YAVRTIESIYA

>member
-1 VTALRKDLIR
+1 MNALTLKNLLR
-11 EIKNSKNRFLSIA
+11 EIKRTFTKFLSIFA
-24 ILIALAVAF
+24 ICALGVAF
-33 LSGLKATAP
+33 FAGIRATSP
-42 DMKNTGDEYLDKQQ
+42 DMKEAGDRLYNTYNLS
-56 LMDIQV
+56 DISV
-62 LSTLGLTKGDIKALG
+62 ISTSGLTA
-77 AQDNIERAV
+77 DNIRDLESIEGIQAVRASLFV
-86 GAYCIDAWAGDLVA
+86 DAMARGTGEKEKNLRLYSMPIKLKSEYAPLIDLIPDYGIDTSPE
-100 KAYSITDGMN
+100 YEMN
-110 LLTVTSGRMPESPDE
+110 GVEIVSGRMPLNDTETALDYTLEGSLVKQLGDEITLTTSGGTVTLRVVGFIRSP
-125 CIVDK
+125 
-130 NLLEKMKI
+130 M
-138 SVGDSIT
+138 
-145 IDPSDDYEDCLT
+145 
-157 HKNFTIVGT
+157 
-166 AVSPYYISV
+166 YISMF
-175 ERGSAS
+175 ERGTSS
-181 IGSGNVRAYVYLP
+181 IGNGTSDGFAYASGNAISSLGTKLP
-194 EGAFDLDYYT
+194 VMSLLNTYYT
-204 VAYAK
+204 RADIVISGKEGPSAYS
-209 VKGAQE
+209 
-215 LTAFTDE
+215 DE
-222 YDDYIDDVMDS
+222 Y
-233 LKDFGDRRAK
+233 
-243 LRYDDIID
+243 
-251 EAQGKID
+251 E
-258 DAQKELDDKEKEA
+258 
-271 DEKLSDAEQELKD
+271 
-284 ARRKLDKGW
+284 
-293 REYRDGKKEL
+293 
-303 EESLPKLCDAECELA
+303 
-318 DARQELIEGEQEY
+318 
-331 QKGLDEYNF
+331 
-340 GYAQYAENKRKLDA
+340 
-354 AKAQLDAAKQQLDA
+354 
-368 AKQIPDQIAKL
+368 
-379 EGDITALE
+379 
-387 AQKKLLDPNDQEYKA
+387 
-402 IEARITELSAKK
+402 
-414 AALVSASMSD
+414 ALVNEVTDRIEDYASTQSG
-424 TEIAAAQAKIDAG
+424 T
-437 MAEYNAG
+437 
-444 KQELDAAKAQL
+444 
-455 DAAKKKL
+455 
-462 DEGYEELQDGKRKYR
+462 
-477 EGVEEL
+477 
-483 QDGWKKYYEGIDELP
+483 
-498 KAYKKL
+498 
-504 KDGEKE
+504 
-510 YADGLEEYEDA
+510 
-521 KREAEEKI
+521 
-529 ADAKKKLADA
+529 
-539 RRKVADIETC
+539 
-549 KWYIL
+549 WYIQDR
-554 SRGYNPGYTGFGQD
+554 SGNPGYSDYSENT
-568 ADRMANLASVFPV
+568 DRIAAVGDVFPL
-581 IFFLVAALV
+581 IFFIVAALV

-600 EQRTQIGLMKA
+600 EQRIEMGTMKA
-611 LGYGRWDISKKYLC
+611 LGYGGWQIAMKY
-625 YGLFPSLAGSL
+625 
-636 LGIIIGHIVFPT
+636 
-648 MIYVSYQ
+648 
-655 IMYEMPNIRLSLY
+655 
-668 PGICIWA
+668 
-675 TIAAVACTTLST
+675 AVYAMS
-687 LWACIST
+687 ACISGGVVGAIIGFKLFPYVIMKGYSIMYYLGKLET
-694 LTDSPA
+694 PYRADIAFMAIAAMAVCTAAATFSACYASLKEVPA
-700 NLMRPKAPKAGRRV
+700 TLMRPKAPKAGRRV
-714 LLEKIPFIWKKLSF
+714 LLEKMPFIWKKLSF

-762 GLNDSI
+762 GLNDSIFGI

-874 AGDEINMR
+874 IGDGINMR

-1065 SYVYAFALTIAFS
+1065 SYVYAFALTIVFS

>member
-1 VTALRKDLIR
+1 MNALTLKNLLR
-11 EIKNSKNRFLSIA
+11 EIKRTFTKFLSIFA
-24 ILIALAVAF
+24 ICALGVAF
-33 LSGLKATAP
+33 FAGIRATSP
-42 DMKNTGDEYLDKQQ
+42 DMKEAGDRLYNTYNLS
-56 LMDIQV
+56 DISV
-62 LSTLGLTKGDIKALG
+62 ISTSGLTA
-77 AQDNIERAV
+77 DNIRDLESIEGIQAVRASLFV
-86 GAYCIDAWAGDLVA
+86 DAMARGTGEKEKNLRLYSMPIKLKSEYAPLIDLIPDYGIDTSPE
-100 KAYSITDGMN
+100 YEMN
-110 LLTVTSGRMPESPDE
+110 GVEIVSGRMPLNDTETALDYTLEGSLVKQLGDEITLTTSGGTVTLRVVGFIRSPMYISMFERGTSSIGNGTSDGFAYASGNAISSLGTKLPVMSLLNTYYTRADIVIFGKEGLSAYSDE
-125 CIVDK
+125 YEALVNEVTDRI
-130 NLLEKMKI
+130 
-138 SVGDSIT
+138 
-145 IDPSDDYEDCLT
+145 DDYAST
-157 HKNFTIVGT
+157 QSGT
-166 AVSPYYISV
+166 
-175 ERGSAS
+175 
-181 IGSGNVRAYVYLP
+181 
-194 EGAFDLDYYT
+194 
-204 VAYAK
+204 
-209 VKGAQE
+209 
-215 LTAFTDE
+215 
-222 YDDYIDDVMDS
+222 
-233 LKDFGDRRAK
+233 
-243 LRYDDIID
+243 
-251 EAQGKID
+251 
-258 DAQKELDDKEKEA
+258 
-271 DEKLSDAEQELKD
+271 
-284 ARRKLDKGW
+284 
-293 REYRDGKKEL
+293 
-303 EESLPKLCDAECELA
+303 
-318 DARQELIEGEQEY
+318 
-331 QKGLDEYNF
+331 
-340 GYAQYAENKRKLDA
+340 
-354 AKAQLDAAKQQLDA
+354 
-368 AKQIPDQIAKL
+368 
-379 EGDITALE
+379 
-387 AQKKLLDPNDQEYKA
+387 
-402 IEARITELSAKK
+402 
-414 AALVSASMSD
+414 
-424 TEIAAAQAKIDAG
+424 
-437 MAEYNAG
+437 
-444 KQELDAAKAQL
+444 
-455 DAAKKKL
+455 
-462 DEGYEELQDGKRKYR
+462 
-477 EGVEEL
+477 
-483 QDGWKKYYEGIDELP
+483 
-498 KAYKKL
+498 
-504 KDGEKE
+504 
-510 YADGLEEYEDA
+510 
-521 KREAEEKI
+521 
-529 ADAKKKLADA
+529 
-539 RRKVADIETC
+539 
-549 KWYIL
+549 WYIQDR
-554 SRGYNPGYTGFGQD
+554 SGNPGYSDYSENT
-568 ADRMANLASVFPV
+568 DRIAAVGDVFPL
-581 IFFLVAALV
+581 IFFIVAALV

-600 EQRTQIGLMKA
+600 EQRIEMGTMKA
-611 LGYGRWDISKKYLC
+611 LGYGGWQIAMKY
-625 YGLFPSLAGSL
+625 
-636 LGIIIGHIVFPT
+636 
-648 MIYVSYQ
+648 
-655 IMYEMPNIRLSLY
+655 
-668 PGICIWA
+668 
-675 TIAAVACTTLST
+675 AAYAMS
-687 LWACIST
+687 ACISGGVVGAIIGFKLFPYVIMKGYSIMYYLGKLET
-694 LTDSPA
+694 PYRADIAFMAIAAMAVCTAAATFSACYASLKEVPA
-700 NLMRPKAPKAGRRV
+700 TLMRPKAPKAGRRV

-768 IEKQFGDIWQMDVQA
+768 FGIIEKQFGDIWQMDVQA
-783 YVYEAMPLADMQELL
+783 YVYEAMSLADMQELL

-874 AGDEINMR
+874 VGDEINMR

-916 KAMQYNGFMGN
+916 KVMQYNGFMGN

-950 YTVRTIGSIYD
+950 YTVRTIESIYA

-1065 SYVYAFALTIAFS
+1065 SYVYAFALTIVFS

>member
-1 VTALRKDLIR
+1 MNALTLKNLLR
-11 EIKNSKNRFLSIA
+11 EIKRTFTKFLSIFA
-24 ILIALAVAF
+24 ICALGVAF
-33 LSGLKATAP
+33 FAGIRATSP
-42 DMKNTGDEYLDKQQ
+42 DMKEAGDRLYNTYNLS
-56 LMDIQV
+56 DISV
-62 LSTLGLTKGDIKALG
+62 ISTSGLTA
-77 AQDNIERAV
+77 DNIRDLERIEGIQAV
-86 GAYCIDAWAGDLVA
+86 RASLFVDAMARGTGEKEKNLRLYSMPIKLKSEYAPLIDLIPDYGIDTSPE
-100 KAYSITDGMN
+100 YEMN
-110 LLTVTSGRMPESPDE
+110 GVEIVSGRMPLNDTETALDYTLEGSLVKQLGDEITLTTSGGTVTLRVVGFIRSP
-125 CIVDK
+125 
-130 NLLEKMKI
+130 M
-138 SVGDSIT
+138 
-145 IDPSDDYEDCLT
+145 
-157 HKNFTIVGT
+157 
-166 AVSPYYISV
+166 YISMF
-175 ERGSAS
+175 ERGTSS
-181 IGSGNVRAYVYLP
+181 IGNGTSDGFAYASGNAISSLGTKLP
-194 EGAFDLDYYT
+194 VMSLLNTYYT
-204 VAYAK
+204 RADIVISGKEGLSAYS
-209 VKGAQE
+209 
-215 LTAFTDE
+215 DE
-222 YDDYIDDVMDS
+222 Y
-233 LKDFGDRRAK
+233 
-243 LRYDDIID
+243 
-251 EAQGKID
+251 E
-258 DAQKELDDKEKEA
+258 
-271 DEKLSDAEQELKD
+271 
-284 ARRKLDKGW
+284 
-293 REYRDGKKEL
+293 
-303 EESLPKLCDAECELA
+303 
-318 DARQELIEGEQEY
+318 
-331 QKGLDEYNF
+331 
-340 GYAQYAENKRKLDA
+340 
-354 AKAQLDAAKQQLDA
+354 
-368 AKQIPDQIAKL
+368 
-379 EGDITALE
+379 
-387 AQKKLLDPNDQEYKA
+387 
-402 IEARITELSAKK
+402 
-414 AALVSASMSD
+414 ALVNEVTDRIENYASTQSG
-424 TEIAAAQAKIDAG
+424 T
-437 MAEYNAG
+437 
-444 KQELDAAKAQL
+444 
-455 DAAKKKL
+455 
-462 DEGYEELQDGKRKYR
+462 
-477 EGVEEL
+477 
-483 QDGWKKYYEGIDELP
+483 
-498 KAYKKL
+498 
-504 KDGEKE
+504 
-510 YADGLEEYEDA
+510 
-521 KREAEEKI
+521 
-529 ADAKKKLADA
+529 
-539 RRKVADIETC
+539 
-549 KWYIL
+549 WYIQDR
-554 SRGYNPGYTGFGQD
+554 SGNPGYSDYSENT
-568 ADRMANLASVFPV
+568 DRIAAVGDVFPL
-581 IFFLVAALV
+581 IFFIVAALV

-600 EQRTQIGLMKA
+600 EQRIEMGTMKA
-611 LGYGRWDISKKYLC
+611 LGYGGWQIAMKY
-625 YGLFPSLAGSL
+625 
-636 LGIIIGHIVFPT
+636 
-648 MIYVSYQ
+648 
-655 IMYEMPNIRLSLY
+655 
-668 PGICIWA
+668 
-675 TIAAVACTTLST
+675 AVYAMS
-687 LWACIST
+687 ACISGGVVGAIIGFKLFPYVIMKGYSIMYYLGKLET
-694 LTDSPA
+694 PYRADIAFMAIAAMAVCTAAATFSACYASLKEVPA
-700 NLMRPKAPKAGRRV
+700 TLMRPKAPKAGRRV

-762 GLNDSI
+762 GLNDSIFGI

-844 INLHNGGAPVTLD
+844 VNLHNGGAPVTLD

-874 AGDEINMR
+874 VGDEINMR

-950 YTVRTIGSIYD
+950 YTVRTIGSIYA

-1037 VFGKIMHLF
+1037 LFGKIMHLF

-1065 SYVYAFALTIAFS
+1065 SYVYAFALTIVFS

>member
-1 VTALRKDLIR
+1 MNALTLKNLLR
-11 EIKNSKNRFLSIA
+11 EIKRTFTKFLSIFA
-24 ILIALAVAF
+24 ICALGVAF
-33 LSGLKATAP
+33 FAGIRATSP
-42 DMKNTGDEYLDKQQ
+42 DMKEAGDRLYNKYNLS
-56 LMDIQV
+56 DISV
-62 LSTLGLTKGDIKALG
+62 ISTSGLTA
-77 AQDNIERAV
+77 DNIRDLESIEGIQAVRASLFV
-86 GAYCIDAWAGDLVA
+86 DAMARGTGEKEKNLRLYSMPIKLKSEYAPLIDLIPDYGIDTSPEYEINGVE
-100 KAYSITDGMN
+100 I
-110 LLTVTSGRMPESPDE
+110 VSGRMPLNDTETALDYTLEGSLVKQLGDEITLTTSGGTVTLRVVGFIRSP
-125 CIVDK
+125 
-130 NLLEKMKI
+130 M
-138 SVGDSIT
+138 
-145 IDPSDDYEDCLT
+145 
-157 HKNFTIVGT
+157 
-166 AVSPYYISV
+166 YISMF
-175 ERGSAS
+175 ERGTSS
-181 IGSGNVRAYVYLP
+181 IGNGTSDGFAYASGNAISSLGTKLP
-194 EGAFDLDYYT
+194 VMSLLNTYYT
-204 VAYAK
+204 RADIVISGKEGLSAYS
-209 VKGAQE
+209 
-215 LTAFTDE
+215 DE
-222 YDDYIDDVMDS
+222 Y
-233 LKDFGDRRAK
+233 
-243 LRYDDIID
+243 
-251 EAQGKID
+251 E
-258 DAQKELDDKEKEA
+258 
-271 DEKLSDAEQELKD
+271 
-284 ARRKLDKGW
+284 
-293 REYRDGKKEL
+293 
-303 EESLPKLCDAECELA
+303 
-318 DARQELIEGEQEY
+318 
-331 QKGLDEYNF
+331 
-340 GYAQYAENKRKLDA
+340 
-354 AKAQLDAAKQQLDA
+354 
-368 AKQIPDQIAKL
+368 
-379 EGDITALE
+379 
-387 AQKKLLDPNDQEYKA
+387 
-402 IEARITELSAKK
+402 
-414 AALVSASMSD
+414 ALVNEVTDRIEDYASTQSG
-424 TEIAAAQAKIDAG
+424 T
-437 MAEYNAG
+437 
-444 KQELDAAKAQL
+444 
-455 DAAKKKL
+455 
-462 DEGYEELQDGKRKYR
+462 
-477 EGVEEL
+477 
-483 QDGWKKYYEGIDELP
+483 
-498 KAYKKL
+498 
-504 KDGEKE
+504 
-510 YADGLEEYEDA
+510 
-521 KREAEEKI
+521 
-529 ADAKKKLADA
+529 
-539 RRKVADIETC
+539 
-549 KWYIL
+549 WYIQDR
-554 SRGYNPGYTGFGQD
+554 SGNPGYSDYSENT
-568 ADRMANLASVFPV
+568 DRIAAVGDVFPL
-581 IFFLVAALV
+581 IFFIVAALV

-600 EQRTQIGLMKA
+600 EQRIEMGTMKA
-611 LGYGRWDISKKYLC
+611 LGYGGWQIAMKY
-625 YGLFPSLAGSL
+625 
-636 LGIIIGHIVFPT
+636 
-648 MIYVSYQ
+648 
-655 IMYEMPNIRLSLY
+655 
-668 PGICIWA
+668 
-675 TIAAVACTTLST
+675 AVYAMS
-687 LWACIST
+687 ACISGGVVGAIIGFKLFPYVIMKGYSIMYYLGKLET
-694 LTDSPA
+694 PYRADIAFMAIAAMAVCTAAATFSACYASLKEVPA
-700 NLMRPKAPKAGRRV
+700 TLMRPKAPKAGRRV

-762 GLNDSI
+762 GLNDSIFGI

-927 LKDGLTDETMD
+927 LKDGLTDGTMD

-961 SVWDS
+961 SVLDS

-1037 VFGKIMHLF
+1037 LFGKIMHLF

-1065 SYVYAFALTIAFS
+1065 SYVYAFALTIVFS

>member
-1 VTALRKDLIR
+1 MNALTLKNLLR
-11 EIKNSKNRFLSIA
+11 EIKRTFTKFLSIFA
-24 ILIALAVAF
+24 ICALGVAF
-33 LSGLKATAP
+33 FAGIRATSP
-42 DMKNTGDEYLDKQQ
+42 DMKEAGDRLYNTYNLS
-56 LMDIQV
+56 DISV
-62 LSTLGLTKGDIKALG
+62 ISTSGLTA
-77 AQDNIERAV
+77 DNIRDLESIEGIQAVRASLFV
-86 GAYCIDAWAGDLVA
+86 DAMARGTGEKEKNLRLYSMPIKLKSEYAPLIDLIPDYGIDTSPE
-100 KAYSITDGMN
+100 YEMN
-110 LLTVTSGRMPESPDE
+110 GVEIVSGRMPL
-125 CIVDK
+125 
-130 NLLEKMKI
+130 N
-138 SVGDSIT
+138 
-145 IDPSDDYEDCLT
+145 
-157 HKNFTIVGT
+157 
-166 AVSPYYISV
+166 
-175 ERGSAS
+175 
-181 IGSGNVRAYVYLP
+181 
-194 EGAFDLDYYT
+194 
-204 VAYAK
+204 
-209 VKGAQE
+209 
-215 LTAFTDE
+215 
-222 YDDYIDDVMDS
+222 
-233 LKDFGDRRAK
+233 
-243 LRYDDIID
+243 
-251 EAQGKID
+251 
-258 DAQKELDDKEKEA
+258 
-271 DEKLSDAEQELKD
+271 
-284 ARRKLDKGW
+284 
-293 REYRDGKKEL
+293 
-303 EESLPKLCDAECELA
+303 
-318 DARQELIEGEQEY
+318 
-331 QKGLDEYNF
+331 
-340 GYAQYAENKRKLDA
+340 
-354 AKAQLDAAKQQLDA
+354 
-368 AKQIPDQIAKL
+368 
-379 EGDITALE
+379 
-387 AQKKLLDPNDQEYKA
+387 
-402 IEARITELSAKK
+402 
-414 AALVSASMSD
+414 D
-424 TEIAAAQAKIDAG
+424 TEIALDNTLEGSLVKQLGDEITLTTAG
-437 MAEYNAG
+437 GSVTLRVVGFIRSPMYISLFERGTSSIGNGTSDGFAYASGNAISSLGTKLPVMSLLNTYYTRADIVISG
-444 KQELDAAKAQL
+444 K
-455 DAAKKKL
+455 
-462 DEGYEELQDGKRKYR
+462 EGLS
-477 EGVEEL
+477 
-483 QDGWKKYYEGIDELP
+483 
-498 KAYKKL
+498 AYS
-504 KDGEKE
+504 D
-510 YADGLEEYEDA
+510 EYEALVNEVTD
-521 KREAEEKI
+521 R
-529 ADAKKKLADA
+529 
-539 RRKVADIETC
+539 IEDYASTQSGT
-549 KWYIL
+549 WYIQDR
-554 SRGYNPGYTGFGQD
+554 SGNPGYSDYSENT
-568 ADRMANLASVFPV
+568 DRIAAVGDVFPL
-581 IFFLVAALV
+581 IFFIVAALV

-600 EQRTQIGLMKA
+600 EQRIEMGTMKA
-611 LGYGRWDISKKYLC
+611 LGYGGWQIAMKY
-625 YGLFPSLAGSL
+625 
-636 LGIIIGHIVFPT
+636 
-648 MIYVSYQ
+648 
-655 IMYEMPNIRLSLY
+655 
-668 PGICIWA
+668 
-675 TIAAVACTTLST
+675 AAYAMS
-687 LWACIST
+687 ACISGGVVGAIIGFKLFPYVIMKGYSIMYYLGKLET
-694 LTDSPA
+694 PYRADIAFMAIAAMAVCTAAATFSACYASLKEVPA
-700 NLMRPKAPKAGRRV
+700 TLMRPKAPKAGRRV

-762 GLNDSI
+762 GLNDSIFGI

-874 AGDEINMR
+874 VGDEINMR
-882 TGGEDHLMRVIG
+882 TGGEDHFMRVIG

-938 AMSTQLLSDSRM
+938 AMSSQLLSDSRM
-950 YTVRTIGSIYD
+950 YTVRTIGSIYA

>member
-1 VTALRKDLIR
+1 MNALTLKNLLR
-11 EIKNSKNRFLSIA
+11 EIKRTFTKFLSIFA
-24 ILIALAVAF
+24 ICALGVAF
-33 LSGLKATAP
+33 FAGIRATSP
-42 DMKNTGDEYLDKQQ
+42 DMKEAGDRLYNTYNLS
-56 LMDIQV
+56 DISV
-62 LSTLGLTKGDIKALG
+62 ISTSGLTA
-77 AQDNIERAV
+77 DNIRDLESIEGIQAVRASLFV
-86 GAYCIDAWAGDLVA
+86 DAMARGTGEKEKNLRLYSMPIKLKSEYAPLIDLIPDYGIDTSPE
-100 KAYSITDGMN
+100 YEMN
-110 LLTVTSGRMPESPDE
+110 GVEIVSGRMPL
-125 CIVDK
+125 
-130 NLLEKMKI
+130 N
-138 SVGDSIT
+138 
-145 IDPSDDYEDCLT
+145 
-157 HKNFTIVGT
+157 
-166 AVSPYYISV
+166 
-175 ERGSAS
+175 
-181 IGSGNVRAYVYLP
+181 
-194 EGAFDLDYYT
+194 
-204 VAYAK
+204 
-209 VKGAQE
+209 
-215 LTAFTDE
+215 
-222 YDDYIDDVMDS
+222 
-233 LKDFGDRRAK
+233 
-243 LRYDDIID
+243 
-251 EAQGKID
+251 
-258 DAQKELDDKEKEA
+258 
-271 DEKLSDAEQELKD
+271 
-284 ARRKLDKGW
+284 
-293 REYRDGKKEL
+293 
-303 EESLPKLCDAECELA
+303 
-318 DARQELIEGEQEY
+318 
-331 QKGLDEYNF
+331 
-340 GYAQYAENKRKLDA
+340 
-354 AKAQLDAAKQQLDA
+354 
-368 AKQIPDQIAKL
+368 
-379 EGDITALE
+379 
-387 AQKKLLDPNDQEYKA
+387 
-402 IEARITELSAKK
+402 
-414 AALVSASMSD
+414 D
-424 TEIAAAQAKIDAG
+424 TEIALDNTLEGSLVKQLGDEITLTTAG
-437 MAEYNAG
+437 GSVTLRVVGFIRSPMYISLFERGTSSIGNGTSDGFAYASGNAISSLGTKLPVMSLLNTYYTRADIVISG
-444 KQELDAAKAQL
+444 K
-455 DAAKKKL
+455 
-462 DEGYEELQDGKRKYR
+462 EGLS
-477 EGVEEL
+477 
-483 QDGWKKYYEGIDELP
+483 
-498 KAYKKL
+498 AYS
-504 KDGEKE
+504 D
-510 YADGLEEYEDA
+510 EYEALVNEVTD
-521 KREAEEKI
+521 R
-529 ADAKKKLADA
+529 
-539 RRKVADIETC
+539 IEDYASTQSGT
-549 KWYIL
+549 WYIQDR
-554 SRGYNPGYTGFGQD
+554 SGNPGYSDYSENT
-568 ADRMANLASVFPV
+568 DRIAAVGDVFPL
-581 IFFLVAALV
+581 IFFIVAALV

-600 EQRTQIGLMKA
+600 EQRIEMGTMKA
-611 LGYGRWDISKKYLC
+611 LGYGGWQIAMKY
-625 YGLFPSLAGSL
+625 
-636 LGIIIGHIVFPT
+636 
-648 MIYVSYQ
+648 
-655 IMYEMPNIRLSLY
+655 
-668 PGICIWA
+668 
-675 TIAAVACTTLST
+675 AAYAMS
-687 LWACIST
+687 ACISGGVVGAIIGFKLFPYVIMKGYSIMYYLGKLET
-694 LTDSPA
+694 PYRADIAFMAIAAMAVCTAAATFSACYASLKEVPA
-700 NLMRPKAPKAGRRV
+700 TLMRPKAPKAGRRV

-762 GLNDSI
+762 GLNDSIFGI

-950 YTVRTIGSIYD
+950 YTVRTIESIYA

-1014 KEMYAYIFRENNA
+1014 KEMYDYIFRENNA

-1065 SYVYAFALTIAFS
+1065 SYVYAFALTIVFS

>member
-1 VTALRKDLIR
+1 MNALTLKNLLR
-11 EIKNSKNRFLSIA
+11 EIKRTFTKFLSIFA
-24 ILIALAVAF
+24 ICALGVAF
-33 LSGLKATAP
+33 FAGIRATSP
-42 DMKNTGDEYLDKQQ
+42 DMKEAGDRLYNTYKLS
-56 LMDIQV
+56 DISV
-62 LSTLGLTKGDIKALG
+62 ISTSGLTA
-77 AQDNIERAV
+77 DNIRDLESIEGIQAVRASLFV
-86 GAYCIDAWAGDLVA
+86 DAMARGTDEKEKNLRLYSMPIKLKSEYAPLIDLIPDYGIDTSPE
-100 KAYSITDGMN
+100 YEMN
-110 LLTVTSGRMPESPDE
+110 GVEIVSGRMPLNDTETALDYTLEGSLVKQLGDEITLTTSGGTVTLRVIGFIRSP
-125 CIVDK
+125 
-130 NLLEKMKI
+130 M
-138 SVGDSIT
+138 
-145 IDPSDDYEDCLT
+145 
-157 HKNFTIVGT
+157 
-166 AVSPYYISV
+166 YISMF
-175 ERGSAS
+175 ERGTSS
-181 IGSGNVRAYVYLP
+181 IGNGTSDGFAYASGNAISSLGTKLP
-194 EGAFDLDYYT
+194 VMSLLNTYYT
-204 VAYAK
+204 RADIVISGKEGLSAYS
-209 VKGAQE
+209 
-215 LTAFTDE
+215 DE
-222 YDDYIDDVMDS
+222 Y
-233 LKDFGDRRAK
+233 
-243 LRYDDIID
+243 
-251 EAQGKID
+251 E
-258 DAQKELDDKEKEA
+258 
-271 DEKLSDAEQELKD
+271 
-284 ARRKLDKGW
+284 
-293 REYRDGKKEL
+293 
-303 EESLPKLCDAECELA
+303 
-318 DARQELIEGEQEY
+318 
-331 QKGLDEYNF
+331 
-340 GYAQYAENKRKLDA
+340 
-354 AKAQLDAAKQQLDA
+354 
-368 AKQIPDQIAKL
+368 
-379 EGDITALE
+379 
-387 AQKKLLDPNDQEYKA
+387 
-402 IEARITELSAKK
+402 
-414 AALVSASMSD
+414 ALVNEVTDRIEDYASTQSG
-424 TEIAAAQAKIDAG
+424 T
-437 MAEYNAG
+437 
-444 KQELDAAKAQL
+444 
-455 DAAKKKL
+455 
-462 DEGYEELQDGKRKYR
+462 
-477 EGVEEL
+477 
-483 QDGWKKYYEGIDELP
+483 
-498 KAYKKL
+498 
-504 KDGEKE
+504 
-510 YADGLEEYEDA
+510 
-521 KREAEEKI
+521 
-529 ADAKKKLADA
+529 
-539 RRKVADIETC
+539 
-549 KWYIL
+549 WYIQDR
-554 SRGYNPGYTGFGQD
+554 SGNPGYSDYSENT
-568 ADRMANLASVFPV
+568 DRIAAVGDVFPL
-581 IFFLVAALV
+581 IFFIVAALV

-600 EQRTQIGLMKA
+600 EQRIEMGTMKA
-611 LGYGRWDISKKYLC
+611 LGYGGWQIAMKY
-625 YGLFPSLAGSL
+625 
-636 LGIIIGHIVFPT
+636 
-648 MIYVSYQ
+648 
-655 IMYEMPNIRLSLY
+655 
-668 PGICIWA
+668 
-675 TIAAVACTTLST
+675 AVYAMS
-687 LWACIST
+687 ACISGGVVGAIIGFKLFPYVIMKGYSIMYYLGKLET
-694 LTDSPA
+694 PYRADIAFMAIAAMAVCTAAATFSACYASLKEVPA
-700 NLMRPKAPKAGRRV
+700 TLMRPKAPKAGRRV

-762 GLNDSI
+762 GLNDSIFGI

-831 LLGVESAGSMAGR
+831 LLGVESAESMGGR
-844 INLHNGGAPVTLD
+844 VSLHNGGTPVTLD

-1037 VFGKIMHLF
+1037 LFGKIMHLF

-1065 SYVYAFALTIAFS
+1065 SYVYAFALTIVFS

>member
-1 VTALRKDLIR
+1 MNALTLKNLLR
-11 EIKNSKNRFLSIA
+11 EIKRTFTKFLSIFA
-24 ILIALAVAF
+24 ICALGVAF
-33 LSGLKATAP
+33 FAGIRATSP
-42 DMKNTGDEYLDKQQ
+42 DMKEAGDRLYNTYNLS
-56 LMDIQV
+56 DISV
-62 LSTLGLTKGDIKALG
+62 ISTSGLTA
-77 AQDNIERAV
+77 DNIRDLESIEGIQAVRASLFV
-86 GAYCIDAWAGDLVA
+86 DAMARGTGEKEKNLRLYSMPIKLKSEYAPLIDLIPDYGIDTSPE
-100 KAYSITDGMN
+100 YEMN
-110 LLTVTSGRMPESPDE
+110 GVEIVSGRMPL
-125 CIVDK
+125 
-130 NLLEKMKI
+130 N
-138 SVGDSIT
+138 
-145 IDPSDDYEDCLT
+145 
-157 HKNFTIVGT
+157 
-166 AVSPYYISV
+166 
-175 ERGSAS
+175 
-181 IGSGNVRAYVYLP
+181 
-194 EGAFDLDYYT
+194 
-204 VAYAK
+204 
-209 VKGAQE
+209 
-215 LTAFTDE
+215 
-222 YDDYIDDVMDS
+222 
-233 LKDFGDRRAK
+233 
-243 LRYDDIID
+243 
-251 EAQGKID
+251 
-258 DAQKELDDKEKEA
+258 
-271 DEKLSDAEQELKD
+271 
-284 ARRKLDKGW
+284 
-293 REYRDGKKEL
+293 
-303 EESLPKLCDAECELA
+303 
-318 DARQELIEGEQEY
+318 
-331 QKGLDEYNF
+331 
-340 GYAQYAENKRKLDA
+340 
-354 AKAQLDAAKQQLDA
+354 
-368 AKQIPDQIAKL
+368 
-379 EGDITALE
+379 
-387 AQKKLLDPNDQEYKA
+387 
-402 IEARITELSAKK
+402 
-414 AALVSASMSD
+414 D
-424 TEIAAAQAKIDAG
+424 TEIALDNTLEGSLVKQVGDEITLTTAG
-437 MAEYNAG
+437 GSVTLRVVGFIRSPMYISLFERGTSSIGNGTSDGFAYASGNAISSLGTKLPVMSLLNTYYTRADIVISG
-444 KQELDAAKAQL
+444 K
-455 DAAKKKL
+455 
-462 DEGYEELQDGKRKYR
+462 EGLS
-477 EGVEEL
+477 
-483 QDGWKKYYEGIDELP
+483 
-498 KAYKKL
+498 AYS
-504 KDGEKE
+504 D
-510 YADGLEEYEDA
+510 EYEALVNEVTD
-521 KREAEEKI
+521 R
-529 ADAKKKLADA
+529 
-539 RRKVADIETC
+539 IEDYASTQSGT
-549 KWYIL
+549 WYIQDR
-554 SRGYNPGYTGFGQD
+554 SGNPGYSDYSENT
-568 ADRMANLASVFPV
+568 DRIAAVGDVFPL
-581 IFFLVAALV
+581 IFFIVAALV

-600 EQRTQIGLMKA
+600 EQRIEMGTMKA
-611 LGYGRWDISKKYLC
+611 LGYGGWQIAMKY
-625 YGLFPSLAGSL
+625 
-636 LGIIIGHIVFPT
+636 
-648 MIYVSYQ
+648 
-655 IMYEMPNIRLSLY
+655 
-668 PGICIWA
+668 
-675 TIAAVACTTLST
+675 AVYAMS
-687 LWACIST
+687 ACISGGVVGAIIGFKLFPYVIMKGYSIMYYLGKLET
-694 LTDSPA
+694 PYRADIAFMAIAAMAVCTAAATFSACYASLKEVPA
-700 NLMRPKAPKAGRRV
+700 TLMRPKAPKAGRRV

-762 GLNDSI
+762 GLNDSIFGI

-882 TGGEDHLMRVIG
+882 TGGEDHFMRVIG

-950 YTVRTIGSIYD
+950 YTVRTIESIYA
-961 SVWDS
+961 SVRDS

-1014 KEMYAYIFRENNA
+1014 KEMYDYIFRENNA

-1065 SYVYAFALTIAFS
+1065 SYVYAFALTIVFS

>member
-1 VTALRKDLIR
+1 MNALTLKNLLR
-11 EIKNSKNRFLSIA
+11 EIKRTFTKFLSIFA
-24 ILIALAVAF
+24 ICALGVAF
-33 LSGLKATAP
+33 FAGIRATSP
-42 DMKNTGDEYLDKQQ
+42 DMKEAGDRLYNTYNLS
-56 LMDIQV
+56 DISV
-62 LSTLGLTKGDIKALG
+62 ISTSGLTA
-77 AQDNIERAV
+77 DNIRDLESIEGIQAVRASLFV
-86 GAYCIDAWAGDLVA
+86 DAMARGTGEKEKNLRLYSMPIKLKSEYAPLIDLIPDYGIDTSPE
-100 KAYSITDGMN
+100 YEMN
-110 LLTVTSGRMPESPDE
+110 GVEIVSGRMPL
-125 CIVDK
+125 
-130 NLLEKMKI
+130 N
-138 SVGDSIT
+138 
-145 IDPSDDYEDCLT
+145 
-157 HKNFTIVGT
+157 
-166 AVSPYYISV
+166 
-175 ERGSAS
+175 
-181 IGSGNVRAYVYLP
+181 
-194 EGAFDLDYYT
+194 
-204 VAYAK
+204 
-209 VKGAQE
+209 
-215 LTAFTDE
+215 
-222 YDDYIDDVMDS
+222 
-233 LKDFGDRRAK
+233 
-243 LRYDDIID
+243 
-251 EAQGKID
+251 
-258 DAQKELDDKEKEA
+258 
-271 DEKLSDAEQELKD
+271 
-284 ARRKLDKGW
+284 
-293 REYRDGKKEL
+293 
-303 EESLPKLCDAECELA
+303 
-318 DARQELIEGEQEY
+318 
-331 QKGLDEYNF
+331 
-340 GYAQYAENKRKLDA
+340 
-354 AKAQLDAAKQQLDA
+354 
-368 AKQIPDQIAKL
+368 
-379 EGDITALE
+379 
-387 AQKKLLDPNDQEYKA
+387 
-402 IEARITELSAKK
+402 
-414 AALVSASMSD
+414 D
-424 TEIAAAQAKIDAG
+424 TEIALDYTLEGSLVKQLGDEITLTTSGGTVTLRVVGFIRSPMYISMFERGTSSIGNGTSDGFAYASG
-437 MAEYNAG
+437 NAISSLGTKLPVMSLLNTYYTRADIVISG
-444 KQELDAAKAQL
+444 K
-455 DAAKKKL
+455 
-462 DEGYEELQDGKRKYR
+462 EG
-477 EGVEEL
+477 
-483 QDGWKKYYEGIDELP
+483 P
-498 KAYKKL
+498 SAYS
-504 KDGEKE
+504 D
-510 YADGLEEYEDA
+510 EYEALVNEVTD
-521 KREAEEKI
+521 R
-529 ADAKKKLADA
+529 
-539 RRKVADIETC
+539 IEDYASTQSGT
-549 KWYIL
+549 WYIRDR
-554 SRGYNPGYTGFGQD
+554 SGNPGYSDYSENT
-568 ADRMANLASVFPV
+568 DRIAAVGDVFPL
-581 IFFLVAALV
+581 IFFIVAALV

-600 EQRTQIGLMKA
+600 EQRIEMGTMKA
-611 LGYGRWDISKKYLC
+611 LGYGGWQIAMKY
-625 YGLFPSLAGSL
+625 
-636 LGIIIGHIVFPT
+636 
-648 MIYVSYQ
+648 
-655 IMYEMPNIRLSLY
+655 
-668 PGICIWA
+668 
-675 TIAAVACTTLST
+675 AVYAMS
-687 LWACIST
+687 ACISGGVVGAIIGFKLFPYVIMKGYSIMYYLGKLET
-694 LTDSPA
+694 PYRADIAFMAIAAMAVCTAAATFSACYASLKEVPA
-700 NLMRPKAPKAGRRV
+700 TLMRPKAPKAGRRV

-762 GLNDSI
+762 GLNDSIFGI

-882 TGGEDHLMRVIG
+882 TGGEDHFMRVIG

-950 YTVRTIGSIYD
+950 YTVRTIESIYA
-961 SVWDS
+961 SVRDS

-1014 KEMYAYIFRENNA
+1014 KEMYDYIFRENNA

-1065 SYVYAFALTIAFS
+1065 SYVYAFALTIVFS